1 MTSTRGNWLRSL
13 LAGLGILVT
22 PFGTSNLWAQ
32 GYGADPFKPY
42 NSQYTPYTYPT
53 GPATPEAGQS
63 APAQSGVRG
72 ANQYQDYLNELQGAG
87 RQGNERYGIGL
98 PYYRSAV
105 DPNFD
110 PGGKRQYR
118 PNADV
123 DRSYEQTQ
131 ELVTRKYLAYF
142 SEKDPRKRAA
152 LLKDYNQT
160 RGKVSRKLAARRDS
174 LPSMFD
180 TAPAL
185 SSESRR
191 SAAGA
196 DSRTRS
202 SSTADGTRESAAGSA
217 RRGDSSSIPPPPP
230 LFSSGA
236 GRTSSARRS
245 PSEVLNRSRRLNDDI
260 DAIPRAPGG
269 TRSTTRRP
277 PPSVTPP
284 SED

>member
-22 PFGTSNLWAQ
+22 PFGASSLWAQ
-32 GYGADPFKPY
+32 GFSADPFQPY

-53 GPATPEAGQS
+53 GPASPEAGGS
-63 APAQSGVRG
+63 GAAQSGLRG
-72 ANQYQDYLNELQGAG
+72 ANQYQNYLNELQGAG

-98 PYYRSAV
+98 PYYRSSV

-118 PNADV
+118 PNEHAD
-123 DRSYEQTQ
+123 RQYEQKQ
-131 ELVTRKYLAYF
+131 EEVTRKYVAYF
-142 SEKDPRKRAA
+142 SEKDPKKRAA
-152 LLKDYNQT
+152 LLKDINQA
-160 RGKVSRKLAARRDS
+160 RGKVSRALAARRDT

-180 TAPAL
+180 TAPGL
-185 SSESRR
+185 GSESRR

-196 DSRTRS
+196 DSRARS
-202 SSTADGTRESAAGSA
+202 SSTAYGAAGSA

-230 LFSSGA
+230 IFSSGA
-236 GRTSSARRS
+236 GRASSPRRS
-245 PSEVLNRSRRLNDDI
+245 PSEVLNRSRRLNDDL
-260 DAIPRAPGG
+260 DPIPGAPAG